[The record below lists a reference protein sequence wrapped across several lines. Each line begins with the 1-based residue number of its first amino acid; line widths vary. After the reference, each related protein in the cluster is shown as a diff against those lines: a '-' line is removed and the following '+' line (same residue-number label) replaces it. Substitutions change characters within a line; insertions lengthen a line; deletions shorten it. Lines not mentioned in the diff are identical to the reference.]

1 MRVGFCVRLPS
12 NGPRSRRLQSSITRY
27 YGEHQGDTYLQF
39 NNYDLETRYRLY
51 ICGKQA
57 LHAPWGL
64 EVPFARGGEEAAR
77 FLEQKLEETEHA
89 ATIYDIVVVFTTMRE
104 LGTFDASVD
113 PALMN
118 LIEQKI
124 GQLDGA
130 LREYGERNLQ
140 TIRNGPPRETN

>member
-1 MRVGFCVRLPS
+1 MDPAVGDCSHLLQDIMGNIRATLICS
-12 NGPRSRRLQSSITRY
+12 LTTMTWRRATDYTSVASKL
-27 YGEHQGDTYLQF
+27 
-39 NNYDLETRYRLY
+39 
-51 ICGKQA
+51 CM
-57 LHAPWGL
+57 APWGL